1 MSLRTPV
8 RVAVLMATLF
18 TARIAGAQ
26 GSAADHIRAGQRE
39 HGAAA
44 LRHYEL
50 ALAADSTSYEAQW
63 RASAAAVEAGEAASG
78 AQQKTLYR
86 TAEQH
91 ARRAVTLNPRDAE
104 GHAALA
110 RALGRTALT
119 LGTKDRVK
127 YAGDVRAEA
136 LEALKYNPRHSAA
149 LHIMGMW
156 NAEIMRLN
164 GMSRFMAKNFLGG
177 QVFGTASWKDAV
189 RYMEQAV
196 AVDPDRLV
204 HRIDLA
210 QIYAETGDKAKAR
223 ATYEF
228 IVSAPASEPADAKYK
243 QQAERAL
250 KSL

>member
-1 MSLRTPV
+1 MLVRTCA
-8 RVAVLMATLF
+8 RAAAIATLVL
-18 TARIAGAQ
+18 TARAAGAQ
-26 GSAADHIRAGQRE
+26 GSVADHIRLGDQAQ
-39 HGAAA
+39 GAAA
-44 LRHYEL
+44 LRHFEM
-50 ALAADSTSYEAQW
+50 AIAADSNSYTAQW
-63 RASAAAVEAGEAASG
+63 KASAAAAEAGEAAPSG
-78 AQQKTLYR
+78 EQRTLYR
-86 TAEQH
+86 SAERY
-91 ARRAVTLNPRDAE
+91 ARRAVQLNPRDAE

-127 YAGDVRAEA
+127 YAGNVRAEA
-136 LEALKYNPRHSAA
+136 LEALKYNAGHASA

-196 AVDPDRLV
+196 SVDPDRLV

-210 QIYAETGDKAKAR
+210 EIYADTGDKAKAR
-223 ATYEF
+223 ATFEY
-228 IVSAPASEPADAKYK
+228 IVKAPAVEPADAKYK